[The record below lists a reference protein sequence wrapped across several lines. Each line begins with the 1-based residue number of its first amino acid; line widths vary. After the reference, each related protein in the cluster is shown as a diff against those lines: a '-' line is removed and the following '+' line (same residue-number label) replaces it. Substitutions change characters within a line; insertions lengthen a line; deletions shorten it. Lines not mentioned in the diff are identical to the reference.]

1 MRTIAVKNTHYNA
14 RGRNRAAIERQI
26 VSHKNGVKV
35 RTLAIESIRKI
46 QSLPTEIGIMK
57 FWLEFLKFT
66 AYCHI
71 NELVAF
77 IRSGQVWKPLFDHE
91 QNLAKT
97 ITHLFMDYAVT
108 IKQNQSLKKPFCCN
122 KSAIIEWD

>member
-1 MRTIAVKNTHYNA
+1 MIWWRSSSLVKSD
-14 RGRNRAAIERQI
+14 
-26 VSHKNGVKV
+26 SH
-35 RTLAIESIRKI
+35 S
-46 QSLPTEIGIMK
+46 S
-57 FWLEFLKFT
+57 F
-66 AYCHI
+66 
-71 NELVAF
+71 
-77 IRSGQVWKPLFDHE
+77 FDHE

>member
-1 MRTIAVKNTHYNA
+1 M
-14 RGRNRAAIERQI
+14 
-26 VSHKNGVKV
+26 

-77 IRSGQVWKPLFDHE
+77 IRSGLVWKPLKVFDHE

-108 IKQNQSLKKPFCCN
+108 IIQNQSPKKPFCCIDN